1 MIYNAFFGFREEP
14 FGITPNPRFFFLSKG
29 HEDALAHLKFG
40 ISENKGFVMITCQ
53 IGSGKTT
60 LMKYFIDKLDD
71 KTHTSVILN
80 PKVYP
85 LELLKSI
92 NRDFGIK
99 CDGSTYDDLIAC
111 LNDFLI
117 DSYSKGQ
124 KAVIFIDEAQS
135 MSTESLEFVRLLS
148 NLETNTKKLLH
159 IVLLGQPELRDI
171 IGDQK
176 MKQLD
181 QRISVRYH
189 IGPLKQDEIKRY
201 IQHRMTKAGSIAAF
215 PHTSKSVEMI
225 YRYSRG
231 LPRLINIACDRI
243 LLTAYSEGQIK
254 ISDKIVKIGLKELGL
269 KDNGVRI
276 YILASL
282 IFLLGMI
289 LIYNKKPEFDFE
301 SILLKTGPD
310 KAAEKT
316 VKKERFTMDSEGMVM
331 VSDPAD
337 AKDASFLT
345 LLNHWGEVN
354 LPLKQGAEEIAKERG
369 YSIYSFDNDWEK
381 LFKLNMP
388 CIIHSKEDSISK
400 WSVLLWIVDRDAV
413 VFEPVR
419 GKMIVPVSYL
429 KNSVSGFVMLW
440 KNKYNNAEKIL
451 ELQEYLIMEGYF
463 KKPKTGVFG
472 DYTKKTLM
480 KFQKEKRIPASGEF
494 DEETMLVMSK
504 DKFTPEIFPRED
516 KKGRAE

>member
-1 MIYNAFFGFREEP
+1 MIYNSFFGFREEP
-14 FGITPNPRFFFLSKG
+14 FGVTPNPRFLFLSKE

-40 ISENKGFVMITCQ
+40 ISENKAFVMLTGE

-60 LMKYFIDKLDD
+60 LMKYFIESLDD

-80 PKVYP
+80 PKVDP

-99 CDGSTYDDLIAC
+99 YDRSTYDDLIAC

-117 DSYSKGQ
+117 ECYSKEE

-135 MSTESLEFVRLLS
+135 MSTESLEFARLLS
-148 NLETNTKKLLH
+148 NLETNTKKLLQ
-159 IVLLGQPELRDI
+159 IVLLGQPELKGI

-181 QRISVRYH
+181 QRIAVRYH

-201 IQHRMTKAGSIAAF
+201 IQHRMTKAGSISAF
-215 PHTSKSVEMI
+215 PHTSKSLEMI

-243 LLTAYSEGQIK
+243 LLSAYSEGQIK
-254 ISDKIVKIGLKELGL
+254 VSNKIVKTALKELGL
-269 KDNGVRI
+269 KDRSFRI
-276 YILASL
+276 YVLASL
-282 IFLLGMI
+282 LVSLGV
-289 LIYNKKPEFDFE
+289 LFVYNQQVKNDLVEMLQKN
-301 SILLKTGPD
+301 GPD

-316 VKKERFTMDSEGMVM
+316 VQKARFSMDSEGMVM

-337 AKDASFLT
+337 TKDACFLT
-345 LLNHWGEVN
+345 LLNRWGEVD
-354 LPLKQGAEEIAKERG
+354 LPLKHGAEEVIKERG
-369 YSIYSFDNDWEK
+369 YSVYSFGNDREM
-381 LFKLNMP
+381 LPILNMP
-388 CIIHSKEDSISK
+388 CMIYSKEDGISK
-400 WSVLLWIVDRDAV
+400 WSVLLWIIDKDAV
-413 VFEPVR
+413 IFEPVR
-419 GKMIVPVSYL
+419 GKMIIPLSYL
-429 KNSVSGFVMLW
+429 KNSVSRFVMLW
-440 KNKYNNAEKIL
+440 KNKYNNADKIP
-451 ELQEYLIMEGYF
+451 ELQEYLIREGYF

-472 DYTKKTLM
+472 DYTRKALM
-480 KFQKEKRIPASGEF
+480 KFQKEKGLSVTGEL

-504 DKFTPEIFPRED
+504 DESIPEIFPR
-516 KKGRAE
+516 